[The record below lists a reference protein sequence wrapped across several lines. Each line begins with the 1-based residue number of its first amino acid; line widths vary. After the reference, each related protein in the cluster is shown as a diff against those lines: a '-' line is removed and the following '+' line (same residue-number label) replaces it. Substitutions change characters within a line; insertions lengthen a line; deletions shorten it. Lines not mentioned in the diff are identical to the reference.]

1 MSNALL
7 SSIGVTVRNL
17 GGIDAA
23 GLSLHQGVNVFFG
36 ENASNRSSLFSA
48 IAGAL
53 GARVPT
59 PKTDTQS
66 SLVRLEHG
74 DAEYVVDIDR
84 SDGTR
89 QVTAHTLTTRT
100 ALCDHFV
107 RLLEDNPLR
116 QSVERMDE
124 VELYE
129 LLMEPVDTAEIESQI
144 DRAKTERGRVDKQ
157 LSHYDD
163 LQSRL
168 PSLRTTREQLREE
181 RDEVA
186 EEIDSVQAELEDRS
200 QSTTQTDDQ
209 QFSELE
215 SKRDR
220 YRDLTATLRTQ
231 QEALDS
237 LKDERQA
244 VEEELADQTDG
255 HDVES
260 VDDAKAR
267 IDDRRGRKRQLAN
280 TIQLLQTV
288 IEAGRKTTQQ
298 SADLFDTATDGSRA
312 SNTAR
317 DHESE
322 TDHGHV
328 TDTLTQSTEA
338 MACLTCG
345 STVTPEDIEGQ
356 ITELQSIIADKRD
369 EQQALDEE
377 IASLEATRDRIQTE
391 RDRIDRLHRRAEQL
405 DTEID
410 ETEATIE
417 SLQADRAD
425 LDIEIDAL
433 EAAVA
438 QHEHD
443 ADSAQQE
450 LQDRLTDLE
459 VDRGRIEVRR
469 PSRHA
474 DALGKKEVVDPS
486 GEKPAPE
493 DRIRDERDAAPDR
506 DVDSGRPK
514 VPLGPR
520 HPLQRPRGL
529 GLGKAREKLRRPFPF
544 RALEEL
550 FGWALFDEASLL
562 EEEHLGGRRAGKS
575 HLVGHHQH
583 RHPLRG
589 QFPHHPDDFAGELRI
604 QRARGLVEQH
614 ELRVHRERSGD
625 PHSLLLPAG
634 EFGRVRVGLI
644 GEADLFEFGHRA
656 GLRALSVHPR
666 DLPQSQRHVSEGREM
681 GKEIDVLEDHPD
693 LPAEIVD
700 VVARITRES
709 PVEIDGTGV
718 RLGQAVHT
726 AQKRRFAAA
735 TRADQ
740 DERLAFRHLEGDV
753 SEYRLLAV
761 ALLEVFDAKE
771 WIGHVGS
778 PDGIAK

>member
-7 SSIGVTVRNL
+7 SGVPVTVRNL
-17 GGIDAA
+17 GGIDGAE
-23 GLSLHQGVNVFFG
+23 LSLHHGVNVFFG

-89 QVTAHTLTTRT
+89 QVTAHTLTART

-124 VELYE
+124 AELYE

-144 DRAKTERGRVDKQ
+144 DRAKTERERVDKQ

-168 PSLRTTREQLREE
+168 PSLRTSREQLREE
-181 RDEVA
+181 LDEVA
-186 EEIDSVQAELEDRS
+186 AEIDSVQAELEDRS
-200 QSTTQTDDQ
+200 QSTPRADDQ

-220 YRDLTATLRTQ
+220 YRELTATLRTQ

-237 LKDERQA
+237 LESERQA
-244 VEEELADQTDG
+244 VEEELADHTDG

-260 VDDAKAR
+260 VDDIDAR
-267 IDDRRGRKRQLAN
+267 IDDRRGRKRQLTN

-298 SADLFDTATDGSRA
+298 STDLFDAAADGSRA
-312 SNTAR
+312 SST
-317 DHESE
+317 DQESE

-338 MACLTCG
+338 MSCLTCG

-425 LDIEIDAL
+425 LDVEIDAL

-443 ADSAQQE
+443 ADSAQRE

-459 VDRGRIEVRR
+459 VDRGRIEGRFEDVTAEITEIESAVANRDELEARRDKLTSRLEALRNRIYDIERETVDTINTVMDEVITELAFENISRVWVERHVQTDNQKARADGFDLHIVRTTDEGAAYEDTVGTLSTSER
-469 PSRHA
+469 EVIGIVLGVAGYIVHDVHETVPFLLLDAIESIDAERTASLLSYLSEYA
-474 DALGKKEVVDPS
+474 DYLLAT
-486 GEKPAPE
+486 AHPE
-493 DRIRDERDAAPDR
+493 DRGAFPSSVRSLEISDALD
-506 DVDSGRPK
+506 
-514 VPLGPR
+514 
-520 HPLQRPRGL
+520 
-529 GLGKAREKLRRPFPF
+529 
-544 RALEEL
+544 
-550 FGWALFDEASLL
+550 
-562 EEEHLGGRRAGKS
+562 
-575 HLVGHHQH
+575 
-583 RHPLRG
+583 
-589 QFPHHPDDFAGELRI
+589 
-604 QRARGLVEQH
+604 
-614 ELRVHRERSGD
+614 
-625 PHSLLLPAG
+625 
-634 EFGRVRVGLI
+634 
-644 GEADLFEFGHRA
+644 
-656 GLRALSVHPR
+656 
-666 DLPQSQRHVSEGREM
+666 
-681 GKEIDVLEDHPD
+681 
-693 LPAEIVD
+693 
-700 VVARITRES
+700 
-709 PVEIDGTGV
+709 
-718 RLGQAVHT
+718 
-726 AQKRRFAAA
+726 
-735 TRADQ
+735 
-740 DERLAFRHLEGDV
+740 
-753 SEYRLLAV
+753 
-761 ALLEVFDAKE
+761 
-771 WIGHVGS
+771 
-778 PDGIAK
+778 

>member
-459 VDRGRIEVRR
+459 VDRGRIEGRFEDVTAEITEIESAVANRDELEARRDKLTSRLEALHNRIYDVERETVDTINTVMDEVITELAFENISRVWVERHVQTDNQKARADGFDLHIVRTTDEGAAYEDTVGTLSTSER
-469 PSRHA
+469 EVIGIVLGVAGYIVHDVHETVPFLLLDAIESIDAERTASLLSYLSEYA
-474 DALGKKEVVDPS
+474 DYLLAT
-486 GEKPAPE
+486 AHPE
-493 DRIRDERDAAPDR
+493 DRGAFPSSVRSLEISDALD
-506 DVDSGRPK
+506 
-514 VPLGPR
+514 
-520 HPLQRPRGL
+520 
-529 GLGKAREKLRRPFPF
+529 
-544 RALEEL
+544 
-550 FGWALFDEASLL
+550 
-562 EEEHLGGRRAGKS
+562 
-575 HLVGHHQH
+575 
-583 RHPLRG
+583 
-589 QFPHHPDDFAGELRI
+589 
-604 QRARGLVEQH
+604 
-614 ELRVHRERSGD
+614 
-625 PHSLLLPAG
+625 
-634 EFGRVRVGLI
+634 
-644 GEADLFEFGHRA
+644 
-656 GLRALSVHPR
+656 
-666 DLPQSQRHVSEGREM
+666 
-681 GKEIDVLEDHPD
+681 
-693 LPAEIVD
+693 
-700 VVARITRES
+700 
-709 PVEIDGTGV
+709 
-718 RLGQAVHT
+718 
-726 AQKRRFAAA
+726 
-735 TRADQ
+735 
-740 DERLAFRHLEGDV
+740 
-753 SEYRLLAV
+753 
-761 ALLEVFDAKE
+761 
-771 WIGHVGS
+771 
-778 PDGIAK
+778 